1 MPNVGVFQ
9 RPGPA
14 KIRPS
19 KFAPS
24 VSEQP
29 RPAQTAAPAAEP
41 SAGQLAHAKAIFG
54 NPRPNGNG
62 FDKAVRD
69 AVKPSLVL
77 YHDCQQKLDGQ
88 GARCSCKSKIPR
100 ADAERKIA
108 EGTHKWLTTTKA
120 DGTLYVSSKSIVSL
134 TPKLNPKS
142 ASILVHGCLDT
153 PCYCST
159 HINPAAA
166 NKLVEE
172 GRATWLE
179 VSRNGVTYAL
189 HTSIILTAEEVTRRD
204 TAIRKLLR
212 PKGRP
217 VEKFKL
223 MLQDAVEAGRIGQ
236 AEADLTDTQIWDGF
250 KDPEKFSVEHPTLFP
265 NGFER
270 PSYFSPF
277 SKNPSYKNNVLRR
290 NSIFMTELLY
300 CTAWYWDR
308 LLTGEDLE
316 KPIGNLNDES
326 RGLPMITDDKNP
338 YGQIVTGGVIDQV
351 NRGECSGE

>member
-1 MPNVGVFQ
+1 MPNIGLFQ

-19 KFAPS
+19 KFAS
-24 VSEQP
+24 VPEQP

-41 SAGQLAHAKAIFG
+41 TAGQLAHAKAIFG
-54 NPRPNGNG
+54 NPKSNKNG
-62 FDKAVRD
+62 FDETVRN

-77 YHDCQQKLDGQ
+77 YHDCQQKLDGH
-88 GARCSCKSKIPR
+88 GERCSCKSRIPH

-134 TPKLNPKS
+134 TPRLNPKF

-166 NKLVEE
+166 SKLVEE

-179 VSRNGVTYAL
+179 VTRNGVTYAL
-189 HTSIILTAEEVTRRD
+189 HTSIILTADEVARRD

-212 PKGRP
+212 PRGRP

-223 MLQDAVEAGRIGQ
+223 MLQDSVEAGRIAQ

-250 KDPEKFSVEHPTLFP
+250 KDPEKFSVEHPALFP
-265 NGFER
+265 KGFER
-270 PSYFSPF
+270 PSYLSPF
-277 SKNPSYKNNVLRR
+277 STNPSYKNNVLRR
-290 NSIFMTELLY
+290 NSIFITELLY
-300 CTAWYWDR
+300 CTSWYWDR
-308 LLTGEDLE
+308 LLTGDDLD
-316 KPIGNLNDES
+316 KPIGDLNDET
-326 RGLPMITDDKNP
+326 RGVPMVGDDQKP
-338 YGQIVTGGVIDQV
+338 YGQMVTGGVIDEIARV
-351 NRGECSGE
+351 KDSGE